1 MLNDI
6 DRILLTEE
14 QLQGKV
20 KELAARIN
28 EDYKDKNPMFI
39 VILKGSFVFA
49 ADLYKYITLENSIDF
64 MVVSSYASSA
74 VSSGNVK
81 IIKDVAK
88 SIENKDVIIIEDIV
102 DTGHTLSNLV
112 ALLKERKP
120 ASIEICSCVDKP
132 ERRVVPVDV
141 KYKGFEVENE
151 FIVGYGLDYAEKYR
165 NLPFIGILKR
175 EVYERWIKICNF
187 T

>member
-6 DRILLTEE
+6 SRVLITEE
-14 QLQGKV
+14 ELKEKV
-20 KELAARIN
+20 RELAERIN
-28 EDYKDKNPMFI
+28 QDYKDKNPMFI

-74 VSSGNVK
+74 VSSGEVK
-81 IIKDVAK
+81 IIKDVAQ

-102 DTGHTLSNLV
+102 DTGHTLNNLV
-112 ALLKERKP
+112 KLLKERNP
-120 ASIEICSCVDKP
+120 ASVEICSCVDKP

-141 KYKGFEVENE
+141 KYRGFEVENE

-165 NLPFIGILKR
+165 NLPFIGILKK
-175 EVYERWIKICNF
+175 EVYEK
-187 T
+187 